1 MLVYIFVYSFI
12 NFLLFLYI
20 SFRLSNE
27 AKKLFTYTLIFVLIL
42 FVGLRHN
49 VGADWEAYLEHFTY
63 LDTQYFIENLLSWD
77 PGYVLVEYIAKY
89 LGIGIYGVNT
99 LCAIIFFIG
108 FQYFIRVFNIKP
120 FYAYLIAFPY
130 LIMVVVNGYTRQG
143 VAIGLVMGMYGAL
156 YEKRYFRSFLFFI
169 TAVLFHK
176 TAIISGLVFLLRL
189 KIKKIYYFVVFALAF
204 FLYKIYEVAFANLW
218 TYYFEMKMQSSGGL
232 IRILINLYAGILFL
246 IFYKRWKKLYDDY
259 QIWLFFSLFTM
270 IVLFFTLMFNV
281 TTVGDRILLYF
292 YPLQLVVFS
301 RVIAIIKDRILKHAY
316 FIGLILLYWGIILV
330 WLNFADH
337 REYWIPYN
345 NILFKLWQ

>member
-1 MLVYIFVYSFI
+1 MLTYIFVYMFI
-12 NFLLFLYI
+12 NFLLFLHN
-20 SFRLSNE
+20 SFRLSNK
-27 AKKLFTYTLIFVLIL
+27 AKKFLIYTFIFILLL
-42 FVGLRHN
+42 FVGLRHE
-49 VGADWEAYLEHFTY
+49 VGGDWEAYLYHFTH
-63 LDTQYFIENLLSWD
+63 LDTQSFIENLLSWD

-108 FQYFIRVFNIKP
+108 FQYFIKAFKINP

-143 VAIGLVMGMYGAL
+143 VAIGLVMGMYGAF
-156 YEKRYFRSFLFFI
+156 YEKRYFRSLLFFI

-176 TAIISGLVFLLRL
+176 TAIISGLIFLLRL
-189 KIKKIYYFVVFALAF
+189 KIKYYLIFFGIAF
-204 FLYKIYEVAFANLW
+204 LFYKIHEKDFAKLW
-218 TYYFEMKMQSSGGL
+218 TYYFLEQMQSRGGL
-232 IRILINLYAGILFL
+232 IRILTNLYAGILFF
-246 IFYKRWKKLYDDY
+246 IFYKKWKKLYDDY
-259 QIWLFFSLFTM
+259 QIWLFFSLFTIM
-270 IVLFFTLMFNV
+270 VLFFTLKFDV

-292 YPLQLVVFS
+292 YPLQIVVFS

-345 NILFKLWQ
+345 NLLLKLVE